1 MRRACANLHRTFLR
15 SIAGLIR
22 AGFLL
27 IFLLFLADRAT
38 AQSADAAAYS
48 NLRSKTIA
56 TTGRDTLALDT
67 LSIVPGSLRMDGHG
81 IETYLLLPERGLLVW
96 KVRPSTDSVRIT
108 YRTMPMMLVRL
119 QGHKSTT
126 LIDSAIGYNPHL
138 RGGSSNDTSGFASFN
153 ALEYNGSYGRSI
165 ALGNNQDVV
174 LNSAFNLQA
183 SGYVLD
189 SIKLEAALSDN
200 TIPLQP
206 EGNTQRLQEFDQIY
220 IRLSKN
226 RHSLQAG
233 DYNLEDPPSYF
244 LNFYKRAQGLYYQN
258 EKSLGTRGLNR
269 SGISASVA
277 KGQFARN
284 IFQGGEGN
292 QGPYRLRGNNGEQF
306 FIVLA
311 NTERVY
317 VDDVLQERG
326 ENRDYVID
334 YNTAEIRFMPRRLI
348 SKDSRIQVEF
358 EYQDRNY
365 LNSLLYAYDEVKV
378 SDRLSFRINAYSQQ
392 DARSQSY
399 LQNLDGPRK
408 QFLAT
413 IGDSVQNALFPVV
426 SLDTFAAN
434 KILYKLID
442 TVVGGRQYDS
452 VFIYSASP
460 DSARYN
466 LQFAFV
472 GPGRGDYVLSF
483 RPANGRVYDWVA
495 PLQDGGR
502 RGDYAPVQLLVTPK
516 MQQVFTLASDYRID
530 SFKKLSV
537 EVAAS
542 NYDPNLFAPN
552 TGITHWGGATR
563 LQYDEQRFFGGG
575 SGGAGSSG
583 AFDSSRKRRWT
594 LKSGASY
601 EFVQDRFTAIAPYRN
616 VEFFRDWNVP
626 QTQSPGAIKPDEH
639 LFNAGTALGEA
650 RTGTVA
656 YQYSFYN
663 RGTEYVGHRHI
674 ASYRVD
680 RPRYSAA
687 VTMNDL
693 RSVDTFQTARFRR
706 PSVAGELRFPKA
718 NGLAVGASS
727 FLEDNALRE
736 KDETT
741 LLRPNAFSFDVSSLY
756 LRTSDGPQRVN
767 LTYTLRRDRLPRGA
781 EFLQQ
786 SHSDNYSAQVTLA
799 RWKAHRIGFTGTY
812 RKLHIDDSTFN
823 SQDPEETFLGRL
835 EYSGSLLKGAI
846 TASTLY
852 DFGSGQEQKR
862 AYTYIEVPTGQGQF
876 YWNDYNGNGLQE
888 ANEFELAIYPD
899 QKRFVRVFTP
909 TNEYVRAAYASLNQ
923 TLTVEPSA
931 FLGARPKG
939 RWARLLGRISDQASL
954 QVNNRV
960 LSGPGLDAYNPLVS
974 ALDDERVLA
983 LARSI
988 GNTLF
993 FNRASA
999 QWGAEWAYSYASNKQ
1014 LLTYGVEGGSQA
1026 AHLGKIRWN
1035 ITRAIGINL
1044 QGRTGSRG
1052 YASAL
1057 EDGRSFRMS
1066 QHAGEPSIT
1075 WLHRSVVRM
1084 TLQGRYEERHNAP
1097 DYGGERTT
1105 IRGGNAELRLSQ
1117 PATGVLQLRGTYAQ
1131 IEFSGN
1137 PTSSI
1142 GFQML
1147 DALQPGANYL
1157 WGAAWD
1163 RRVGKGIEVS
1173 LEYEGRKPG
1182 VGSVINTGRM
1192 TVRAVL

>member
-1 MRRACANLHRTFLR
+1 M
-15 SIAGLIR
+15 IR
-22 AGFLL
+22 AGFLFS
-27 IFLLFLADRAT
+27 FLLLLADWAT
-38 AQSADAAAYS
+38 AQSTNSAALS
-48 NLRSKTIA
+48 NLRSKIIA
-56 TTGRDTLALDT
+56 TAGPDTLRLDT
-67 LSIVPGSLRMDGHG
+67 LSIVPGSLRMDGYD
-81 IETYLLLPERGLLVW
+81 IATYTLLPERGLIVW
-96 KVRPSTDSVRIT
+96 KARPARDSVRIA
-108 YRTMPMMLVRL
+108 YRTLPLMLVSTRA
-119 QGHKSTT
+119 HKSTT
-126 LIDSAIGYNPHL
+126 LIDSAIGYNPQL
-138 RGGSSNDTSGFASFN
+138 RGGGSADTGGFASFN

-183 SGYVLD
+183 SGYILD

-206 EGNTQRLQEFDQIY
+206 EGNTQRLQEFDQLY

-226 RHSLQAG
+226 AHSLQAG
-233 DYNLEDPPSYF
+233 DYNLDDPPGYF
-244 LNFYKRAQGLYYQN
+244 LNFFKRVQGLYYQN
-258 EKSLGTRGLNR
+258 EKRLGKSGLNK
-269 SGISASVA
+269 SGLSASVA

-311 NTERVY
+311 NTERVF

-365 LNSLLYAYDEVKV
+365 LNSLLYGYDELRVNDK
-378 SDRLSFRINAYSQQ
+378 LSFRINAYSSQ

-434 KILYKLID
+434 KILYKLVD
-442 TVVGGRQYDS
+442 TIVGGRAYDS

-472 GPGRGDYVLSF
+472 GRGRGDYVLSS

-495 PLQDGGR
+495 PMADGGR
-502 RGDYAPVQLLVTPK
+502 RGDYAPVQLLIAPK
-516 MQQVFTLASDYRID
+516 MQQVFTLATDYRID
-530 SFKKLSV
+530 SFKRFNV

-542 NYDPNLFAPN
+542 NYDPNLFSRTPASAH
-552 TGITHWGGATR
+552 IGGATR
-563 LQYDEQRFFGGG
+563 LRYDEERFFRGG
-575 SGGAGSSG
+575 S
-583 AFDSSRKRRWT
+583 DSSRARRWT
-594 LKSGASY
+594 LKSSASY
-601 EFVQDRFTAIAPYRN
+601 EFVQDRFTAIGPYRN

-626 QTQSPGAIKPDEH
+626 PTQSPGAVKPDEH
-639 LFNAGTALGEA
+639 LLNVGSALGSPQK
-650 RTGTVA
+650 GTVA

-663 RGTEYVGHRHI
+663 GGAGYDGHRHI
-674 ASYRVD
+674 ASYRID
-680 RPRYSAA
+680 RPRYSAG

-693 RSVDTFQTARFRR
+693 RSVDTFQIARFRR
-706 PSVAGELRFPKA
+706 PAVNGELRFPKA
-718 NGLAVGASS
+718 GGLAVGASS

-736 KDETT
+736 KGEMTT
-741 LLRPNAFSFDVSSLY
+741 LRPAAFSFDVSSVY
-756 LRTSDGPQRVN
+756 MRTSDGPERVAFS
-767 LTYTLRRDRLPRGA
+767 YTLRRDRLPRGA
-781 EFLQQ
+781 EFLLQ
-786 SHSDNYSAQVTLA
+786 SHSDNYSAQFNLA
-799 RWKAHRIGFTGTY
+799 RWKAHRISFTGTY

-823 SQDPEETFLGRL
+823 SQEPEETFLGRL
-835 EYSGSLLKGAI
+835 EYSGSALKGAVV
-846 TASTLY
+846 ASTLY
-852 DFGSGQEQKR
+852 DFGAGQEQKR
-862 AYTYIEVPTGQGQF
+862 AYTYIEVPAGQGQF

-899 QKRFVRVFTP
+899 QKRFVRIFTP

-923 TLTVEPSA
+923 TLTLEPSA
-931 FLGARPKG
+931 ILGARPKARG
-939 RWARLLGRISDQASL
+939 ARLLGRFSDQASL
-954 QVNNRV
+954 QVANRV
-960 LSGPGLDAYNPLVS
+960 LSGPGLDAYNPLIS
-974 ALDDERVLA
+974 ALDDDRVLA

-993 FNRASA
+993 FNRNSA
-999 QWGAEWAYSYASNKQ
+999 VWGAEWAYTYASNKQ

-1026 AHLGKIRWN
+1026 SHIGKLRWN
-1035 ITRAIGINL
+1035 ITRAIGVNL

-1052 YASAL
+1052 YESAL
-1057 EDGRSFRMS
+1057 EDGRSFRTGS
-1066 QHAGEPSIT
+1066 HAGEPSIT
-1075 WLHRSVVRM
+1075 WLHRSVLRV
-1084 TLQGRYEERHNAP
+1084 TVQGRYEERHNAP
-1097 DYGGERTT
+1097 DYGGERT
-1105 IRGGNAELRLSQ
+1105 IIQGGNAEVRYSQ
-1117 PATGVLQLRGTYAQ
+1117 PAAGVLQLRGTYAQ
-1131 IEFSGN
+1131 IGYTGN
-1137 PTSSI
+1137 PTSSV

-1182 VGSVINTGRM
+1182 VGNVINTGRM